1 MTGMTSMIKMNSVTI
16 NEMTWMTGMTRMSW
30 MTGMTSMIKMN
41 RMTINEMTWTAGM
54 TGMTVMTRRDNQD

>member
-1 MTGMTSMIKMNSVTI
+1 MTGMTSMIKINRITI

-41 RMTINEMTWTAGM
+41 GMTINEMTWTAGM
-54 TGMTVMTRRDNQD
+54 TGMTRRDNQD